1 MFMNMQNMIDTE
13 RENQFIELFADFMIE
28 KSYSERSMYSYYL
41 DKFAK
46 VYAVKLLPKLL
57 KCFCYISENNSPK
70 IDLGKYSCITRIADY
85 KGYTSKDATVV
96 AYELIAHNESKD
108 YDIYVTLICN
118 AIDNTIFGTTVH
130 VGKVG
135 IEQPLP
141 DFAYTNKTATNEIAT
156 FKFFGDEIFEARAVT
171 QIADLDFFVVNCLQT
186 IIDINDIILQ
196 YNETISS

>member
-1 MFMNMQNMIDTE
+1 MQNMIDTE
-13 RENQFIELFADFMIE
+13 KENQFIELFADFMIE

-46 VYAVKLLPKLL
+46 VYAAKLLPKLL
-57 KCFCYISENNSPK
+57 ECFCYISENNSPK
-70 IDLGKYSCITRIADY
+70 IDLGKYKCVTRIADY
-85 KGYTSKDATVV
+85 KGKISKESTVI

-118 AIDNTIFGTTVH
+118 YVGSDLYCTTVH
-130 VGKVG
+130 VGKVR
-135 IEQPLP
+135 IEEPLP
-141 DFAYTNKTATNEIAT
+141 DCAYTNKTATNEIAT
-156 FKFFGDEIFEARAVT
+156 FRFFGEDIEEARAII
-171 QIADLDFFVVNCLQT
+171 QIADLDFFVVNCLQA